1 MSKTT
6 RFRFSA
12 SAIERL
18 SCPDGTKAVE
28 VSDADGVAGLRLA
41 VTRSSKTFWF
51 RFVLAGTKG
60 AIRLGTFPALSVPD
74 ARKLALTYR
83 AQVEQGIDPR
93 HKEEKIDLTFGEF
106 AQTYL
111 AYSRQHKRSYADDA
125 SKLKCW
131 LLPAFADRKLKDLRR
146 RHVEAYL
153 SELRKTH
160 SPASVNRHLTLLSA
174 MGRRAVAL
182 DYVERNWC
190 AGIDRLKEDNKRQ
203 VALTPQQA
211 GRLLA
216 ALEADQN
223 TIAASAIA
231 LLLLTGVRLRE
242 ATTARVEDVN
252 LGQRLWF
259 LPKAK
264 TGARHIHL
272 NDAAVAI
279 LERQASMANGSG
291 WLFPGRDPAKPLG
304 DVRSTFFR
312 ALAKAGLPA
321 MRRHDLRHSF
331 ASLAVSAGRSL
342 YDVQALLGHAS
353 PSMTTRYAHLD
364 NQTLRAASQ
373 TVADVVEKARTELVQ
388 QKNASACEASK
399 MALYSEPNLQGE

>member
-1 MSKTT
+1 MLPST

-12 SAIERL
+12 SALERL
-18 SCPDGTKAVE
+18 AFPTQAVPGRKTVE
-28 VSDADGVAGLRLA
+28 VSDLGCPGLKLSIARAGR
-41 VTRSSKTFWF
+41 KTFWF
-51 RFVLAGTKG
+51 RFVLGGTKG
-60 AIRLGTFPALSVPD
+60 AIRLGTFPALSVTD
-74 ARKLALTYR
+74 ARQRALAHR
-83 AQVEQGIDPR
+83 AQVEQGLDPR
-93 HKEEKIDLTFGEF
+93 QPAEPTDLTFGEF
-106 AQTYL
+106 AHAYL
-111 AYSRQHKRSYADDA
+111 AYSRQHKRSHADDA

-131 LLPAFADRKLKDLRR
+131 LLPAFASLKLQAIRR
-146 RHVEAYL
+146 RHIEAYL
-153 SELRKTH
+153 TALRQTH

-182 DYVERNWC
+182 DYIERNWC
-190 AGIDRLKEDNKRQ
+190 AGIDRLKEDSPRP
-203 VALTPQQA
+203 VALTPEQA

-216 ALEADQN
+216 ALEVDRN

-242 ATTARVEDVN
+242 ATHARVEQVHLD
-252 LGQRLWF
+252 QRLWF
-259 LPKAK
+259 LPRAK
-264 TGARHIHL
+264 TGARHVHL

-279 LERQASMANGSG
+279 LAKQASLALGSG
-291 WLFPGRDPAKPLG
+291 WLFPGRDPRKPLG

-312 ALAKAGLPA
+312 CLAAAGLPP

-364 NQTLRAASQ
+364 DRALRAASQ
-373 TVADVVEKARTELVQ
+373 TVADVVEKAKADARRT
-388 QKNASACEASK
+388 A
-399 MALYSEPNLQGE
+399 PN

>member
-6 RFRFSA
+6 RCRFSA

-18 SCPDGTKAVE
+18 SCPDGAKAVE
-28 VSDADGVAGLRLA
+28 VSDADGVSGLRLA

-60 AIRLGTFPALSVPD
+60 AIRLGSFPALSVAD
-74 ARKLALTYR
+74 ARRLALTYR

-106 AQTYL
+106 AQAYL
-111 AYSRQHKRSYADDA
+111 AYSRQHKRSHADDA
-125 SKLKCW
+125 SKLRCW
-131 LLPAFADRKLKDLRR
+131 LLPTFSYLKLKDLRR

-153 SELRKTH
+153 TELRKTH

-203 VALTPQQA
+203 VALTPEQA
-211 GRLLA
+211 GRLLT
-216 ALEADQN
+216 ALEEDQN

-242 ATTARVEDVN
+242 ATMARVEDVN

-279 LERQASMANGSG
+279 LARQASMTSGSASG

-312 ALAKAGLPA
+312 ALDKAGLPP

-373 TVADVVEKARTELVQ
+373 TVADVVTRARVDAARAVE
-388 QKNASACEASK
+388 N
-399 MALYSEPNLQGE
+399 

>member
-1 MSKTT
+1 MPVST

-18 SCPDGTKAVE
+18 SCPDGTRAVE
-28 VSDADGVAGLRLA
+28 VSDADGVTGLRLA

-60 AIRLGTFPALSVPD
+60 AIRLGTFPALSVAD
-74 ARKLALTYR
+74 ARKLALAYR

-93 HKEEKIDLTFGEF
+93 QQEEKIDLTFGEF
-106 AQTYL
+106 AQAYL
-111 AYSRQHKRSYADDA
+111 AYSRQHKRSHADDA

-131 LLPAFADRKLKDLRR
+131 LLPAFSHLKLTVIRR

-153 SELRKTH
+153 TELRKTH

-203 VALTPQQA
+203 VALTPEQA

-216 ALEADQN
+216 ALEGDDN

-242 ATTARVEDVN
+242 ATHARVDDVH
-252 LGQRLWF
+252 LDQRLWF
-259 LPKAK
+259 LPRAK

-279 LERQASMANGSG
+279 LQRQASMAHGSG

-312 ALAKAGLPA
+312 ALAKAGLPP

-364 NQTLRAASQ
+364 NQTLWAASQ
-373 TVADVVEKARTELVQ
+373 TVADVVTKAKAELTPP
-388 QKNASACEASK
+388 KNASACRE
-399 MALYSEPNLQGE
+399 L

>member
-1 MSKTT
+1 M
-6 RFRFSA
+6 
-12 SAIERL
+12 
-18 SCPDGTKAVE
+18 
-28 VSDADGVAGLRLA
+28 
-41 VTRSSKTFWF
+41 
-51 RFVLAGTKG
+51 
-60 AIRLGTFPALSVPD
+60 
-74 ARKLALTYR
+74 
-83 AQVEQGIDPR
+83 
-93 HKEEKIDLTFGEF
+93 
-106 AQTYL
+106 
-111 AYSRQHKRSYADDA
+111 
-125 SKLKCW
+125 
-131 LLPAFADRKLKDLRR
+131 PAFGHLRLKDLRH
-146 RHVEAYL
+146 RHVAAYL
-153 SELRKTH
+153 TDLRKTH

-203 VALTPQQA
+203 VALTPEQA

-216 ALEADQN
+216 ALETDRN

-242 ATTARVEDVN
+242 ATHARVEDVH
-252 LGQRLWF
+252 LDQRLWF

-279 LERQASMANGSG
+279 LQRQVSMAKGSG
-291 WLFPGRDPAKPLG
+291 WLFPGRDTSKPLG

-312 ALAKAGLPA
+312 ALAKAGLPP

-373 TVADVVEKARTELVQ
+373 TVADVVTKARTE
-388 QKNASACEASK
+388 
-399 MALYSEPNLQGE
+399 ALRTAGN

>member
-12 SAIERL
+12 SVIERL

-28 VSDADGVAGLRLA
+28 VSDADGVSGLRLA
-41 VTRSSKTFWF
+41 VSRSSKTFWF

-60 AIRLGTFPALSVPD
+60 AIRLGTFPALSVAD

-93 HKEEKIDLTFGEF
+93 QQEERIDLTFGEF
-106 AQTYL
+106 AQAYL
-111 AYSRQHKRSYADDA
+111 AYSRQHKRSYRDDE

-131 LLPAFADRKLKDLRR
+131 LLPAFSNLKLTAIRR

-153 SELRKTH
+153 TELRKTH

-190 AGIDRLKEDNKRQ
+190 AGIDRLKENNKRQ
-203 VALTPQQA
+203 VALTPEQA

-242 ATTARVEDVN
+242 ATHARVEDVH
-252 LGQRLWF
+252 LDQRLWF

-279 LERQASMANGSG
+279 LAKQASMAKGSG

-312 ALAKAGLPA
+312 CLAAAGLPP

-364 NQTLRAASQ
+364 NQTLCAASQ
-373 TVADVVEKARTELVQ
+373 TVADVLKKAKHDAQSQAGKIAAGQPLH
-388 QKNASACEASK
+388 
-399 MALYSEPNLQGE
+399 

>member
-60 AIRLGTFPALSVPD
+60 AIRLGTSPALSVAD
-74 ARKLALTYR
+74 ARKLALAHR

-93 HKEEKIDLTFGEF
+93 LQEEKIDLTFGEF
-106 AQTYL
+106 AQAYL
-111 AYSRQHKRSYADDA
+111 AYSRQHKRSHADDA
-125 SKLKCW
+125 SKLRCW
-131 LLPAFADRKLKDLRR
+131 LLPAFAHIRLKDLRR
-146 RHVEAYL
+146 RHIEAYL
-153 SELRKTH
+153 TELRQTH

-182 DYVERNWC
+182 EYVERNWC
-190 AGIDRLKEDNKRQ
+190 MGIDRLKEDNKRQ
-203 VALTPQQA
+203 AALTPDQA

-242 ATTARVEDVN
+242 ATHARVEDVQ

-279 LERQASMANGSG
+279 LAKQASMAQGSG
-291 WLFPGRDPAKPLG
+291 WLFPGRDPSKPLG

-312 ALAKAGLPA
+312 ALAKAGLPP

-373 TVADVVEKARTELVQ
+373 TVADVVARAKSELVQ
-388 QKNASACEASK
+388 QQTALACEASK

>member
-1 MSKTT
+1 MPVTT

-18 SCPDGTKAVE
+18 SCPDGTKSVE
-28 VSDADGVAGLRLA
+28 VSDADGVTGLRLA

-60 AIRLGTFPALSVPD
+60 AIRLGTFPALSVAD
-74 ARKLALTYR
+74 ARKLALAYR

-93 HKEEKIDLTFGEF
+93 QQEEKIDLTFGEF
-106 AQTYL
+106 AQAYL
-111 AYSRQHKRSYADDA
+111 AYSRQHKRSHADDA

-131 LLPAFADRKLKDLRR
+131 LLPAFSHLKLTVIRR

-153 SELRKTH
+153 TELRKTH

-190 AGIDRLKEDNKRQ
+190 MGIDRLKEDNKRQ
-203 VALTPQQA
+203 AALTPDQA

-242 ATTARVEDVN
+242 ATHARVEDVH
-252 LGQRLWF
+252 LDQRLWF

-272 NDAAVAI
+272 NDAAAAI
-279 LERQASMANGSG
+279 LQRQASMAQGSG
-291 WLFPGRDPAKPLG
+291 WLFPGRDPSKPLG

-331 ASLAVSAGRSL
+331 ASHLLESSQDLRAV
-342 YDVQALLGHAS
+342 QELLGHADIA
-353 PSMTTRYAHLD
+353 TTQIYTHLD
-364 NQTLRAASQ
+364 FQHLAKVYDGAHPRA
-373 TVADVVEKARTELVQ
+373 KR
-388 QKNASACEASK
+388 K
-399 MALYSEPNLQGE
+399 SETP

>member
-1 MSKTT
+1 MNQST
-6 RFRFSA
+6 RLRFSA

-18 SCPDGTKAVE
+18 NCPDGTKAVE

-51 RFVLAGTKG
+51 RFVLAGSKG
-60 AIRLGTFPALSVPD
+60 AIRLGTFPALSVAD
-74 ARKLALTYR
+74 ARRLALAHR

-93 HKEEKIDLTFGEF
+93 QAEEHVDLTFGEF

-111 AYSRQHKRSYADDA
+111 AYSRQHKRSHADDA

-131 LLPAFADRKLKDLRR
+131 LLPAFSHLKLKDIRR

-153 SELRKTH
+153 ADLRKTH
-160 SPASVNRHLTLLSA
+160 SPASVNRHLALLSA

-190 AGIDRLKEDNKRQ
+190 TGIDRLKEDNKRQ
-203 VALTPQQA
+203 VALTPDQA

-216 ALEADQN
+216 ALESDSN
-223 TIAASAIA
+223 TIAAAAIA
-231 LLLLTGVRLRE
+231 VLLLTGVRLRE
-242 ATTARVEDVN
+242 CTHARIEDVQ
-252 LGQRLWF
+252 LDQRLWF
-259 LPKAK
+259 LPQAK
-264 TGARHIHL
+264 TGARHIQL

-279 LERQASMANGSG
+279 LSRQASMAGGSVDGGGRSRSG

-312 ALAKAGLPA
+312 ALRVAGLPP

-342 YDVQALLGHAS
+342 YDVQAPLGHAS

-373 TVADVVEKARTELVQ
+373 TVADVLEKARAEIVQ
-388 QKNASACEASK
+388 QQNAPAC
-399 MALYSEPNLQGE
+399 